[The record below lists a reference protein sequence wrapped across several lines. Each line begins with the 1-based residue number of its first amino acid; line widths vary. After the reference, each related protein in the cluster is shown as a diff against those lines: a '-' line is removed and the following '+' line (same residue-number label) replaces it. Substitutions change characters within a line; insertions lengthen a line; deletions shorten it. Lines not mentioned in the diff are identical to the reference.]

1 MQSYKHISVL
11 AKSVF
16 LLLLISASL
25 PAPSA
30 AATLR
35 VCASGCTYQDL
46 QAALNAAQPGDVIL
60 LRAGETFVGNFSLPA
75 KDSSSSAYIT
85 IRSDAPDGSLP
96 PAGTRLVPETRS
108 GANTSRGGLAR
119 LVGKGGGW
127 KTTPVIEAGRGAHH
141 YLLQFLEIDGVA
153 QEGWETLIELGH
165 NTSAQTSFD
174 QAPWDIVLDRVFVHG
189 HETRGQKRCIALNGR
204 NVTVQNSYISDC
216 KNFEYD
222 AQAIAVFN
230 APGPIRIINNY
241 IEGSGENILFGG
253 SDPRIYGLVPSDIE
267 IRRNYIAK
275 PPSWRDPIL
284 STPAATA
291 MTNLPGAGQLGGGT
305 HYFRI
310 VAVLEIAWDI
320 GLSGPSTEIS
330 ASVGDGSAVSLAW
343 TPVPG
348 ADRYRIYEGMSS
360 YGQERYFETADAR
373 PSVVFT
379 GVGLQW
385 GAPPE
390 RGHVWSVKNLL
401 EFKNAQRVVVDGNV
415 FEHLWPQAQNGYAI
429 LVSPRNQEHTAPWS
443 AVRNITISNN
453 VLRHMSG
460 GISILGE
467 DDESVSEHTENVVI
481 RNNLVYD
488 MSHAWGGASHFL
500 VMTRSPLNVKIDH
513 NSIFHEGVV
522 VLVDDGQSY
531 GFEFTNNVT
540 PHNEYGIFGSAAG
553 SGTDAMAAYFP
564 DGVIRRNAFGGG
576 PPGQYPADNVFPP
589 LSTFYAQFIDP
600 AAADY
605 RLITGSSFVGAATDG
620 RNLGVDFSEL
630 NGALQSVDIVDDGAG
645 DPPPPPPP
653 LPPAG
658 GGAYGGTPA
667 PLPGVLQAEHFDEG
681 GNGVAYA
688 DTTPG
693 NAGGELRA
701 ADVDVESTADAGG
714 GYDVGWV
721 RAGEWLSYTVNVA
734 TSGSYTLEFRV
745 ASPGDGA
752 TFHLEVDGVNTTG
765 TLPVPTTGGWQN
777 WATVTKTN
785 VSLKAGQ
792 QRWRVVFDTGTSGG
806 GSVGNF
812 NYLRVSAAGGGSGA
826 SSSPF
831 GGAVRSLPGTLQA
844 EDFDEGG
851 PGVAY
856 VDNSGGNDG
865 GEYRSTDVDLAAAW
879 DTGGGFCVG
888 WTESGES
895 LKYSV
900 IVGAS
905 SLYDIEIRVASSGP
919 GGTFHIESQGVDI
932 TGPLTVP
939 DTGDW
944 QAWTTLR
951 RTAVSLQAGA
961 QVLRVVMDGTGP
973 SGAVGNFNWIRVSP
987 AAASTSGKDI
997 VLYASSVTT
1006 VAGRWNRVP
1015 SWSGA
1020 GGEKMQSTDEGW
1032 SSPDAPLASPSDY
1045 FEAEF
1050 VPEAN
1055 RAYRIWLRLRGGGDS
1070 LSSDSVWVQFSG
1082 SVDNGGAPLYRIG
1095 SNAALLVNLAACSEC
1110 GISVWGWRN
1119 TTWWLDQQ
1127 NTVVR
1132 FTSSAPQRIR
1142 VQTREDGVEV
1152 DQIVLSPV
1160 TYFNE
1165 APGAARDDSVV
1176 VPLTQS
1182 AAVSV
1187 PRLVVFTASPDHDR
1201 VKNYVLEVFSEA
1213 APAGSAPTASS
1224 DLGRPAVDPY
1234 GEISVDRTSFFTAL
1248 APGAYVATV
1257 TAVGDLGEAS
1267 SDAVPFSR

>member
-11 AKSVF
+11 ARSIF

-35 VCASGCTYQDL
+35 VCANGCTYQDL
-46 QAALNAAQPGDVIL
+46 QAALNTAQPGDVIL
-60 LRAGETFVGNFSLPA
+60 LRAGETFVGNFTLPA
-75 KDSSSSAYIT
+75 KNSGSNAYIT
-85 IRSDAPDGSLP
+85 IRSDASDASLP
-96 PAGTRLVPETRS
+96 AAGTRLVPDTRP
-108 GANTSRGGLAR
+108 GGNTSRGVLAR

-127 KTTPVIEAGRGAHH
+127 KTTPVIEAGPGAHH
-141 YLLQFLEIDGVA
+141 YLLQFLEIDGAA

-189 HETRGQKRCIALNGR
+189 HETKGQKRCIALNGR
-204 NVTVQNSYISDC
+204 SVTVQNSYISDC
-216 KNFEYD
+216 KNFEYE

-230 APGPIRIINNY
+230 APGPTRIVNNY

-253 SDPRIYGLVPSDIE
+253 DDPRIYGLVPSDIE
-267 IRRNYIAK
+267 ILRNHITK
-275 PPSWRDPIL
+275 PTSWREPIL
-284 STPAATA
+284 SNPT
-291 MTNLPGAGQLGGGT
+291 MTSIGEIPGAGQLSAGT

-310 VAVLEIAWDI
+310 VAVLEIATDI
-320 GLSGPSTEIS
+320 GLSGPSAEIS
-330 ASVGDGSAVSLAW
+330 TSVPDSSAVSLAW
-343 TPVPG
+343 SPVPG
-348 ADRYRIYEGMSS
+348 ADRYRIYEGSSS
-360 YGQERYFETADAR
+360 YRQERYVETDGAQT
-373 PSVVFT
+373 SVVFT
-379 GVGLQW
+379 GDGLEW
-385 GAPPE
+385 GTPPE
-390 RGHVWSVKNLL
+390 TGRVWCVKNLL
-401 EFKNAQRVVVDGNV
+401 EFKNAQRVLVDGNV
-415 FEHLWPQAQNGYAI
+415 FEHIWPHAQTGYAI
-429 LVSPRNQEHTAPWS
+429 LMTPRNQEYTAPWS
-443 AVRNITISNN
+443 AVRDITFTNN

-467 DDESVSEHTENVVI
+467 DDLASSERTERITI

-488 MSHAWGGASHFL
+488 MSGKWGGDSHFL
-500 VMTRSPLNVKIDH
+500 VMSRSPLNVKIDH
-513 NSIFHEGVV
+513 NTIIHDGVV

-540 PHNEYGIFGSAAG
+540 PHNAYGIFGSGAG
-553 SGTDAMAAYFP
+553 TGTDAMTAYFP
-564 DGVIRRNAFGGG
+564 DGIVRRNAFGGG
-576 PPGQYPADNVFPP
+576 PAGQYPADNMFPS
-589 LSTFYAQFIDP
+589 LSAFYGQFVD
-600 AAADY
+600 AAARDY
-605 RLITGSSFVGAATDG
+605 RLVSGSSFVGAATDG

-630 NGALQSVDIVDDGAG
+630 NGALQSVDTVDDGVG
-645 DPPPPPPP
+645 DPPPPPP

-658 GGAYGGTPA
+658 GGPYGGAPA

-701 ADVDVESTADAGG
+701 TDVDVESTADAGG

-734 TSGSYTLEFRV
+734 ASGSYTLEFRL

-752 TFHLEVDGVNTTG
+752 TFHLEVDGVNRTG
-765 TLPVPTTGGWQN
+765 TLTVPNTGDWQN
-777 WATVTKTN
+777 WTTVTKTN
-785 VSLKAGQ
+785 VSLSAGQ

-812 NYLRVSAAGGGSGA
+812 NYLRVSAAGSGSGS

-831 GGAVRSLPGTLQA
+831 GGAARPLPGTLQA

-856 VDNSGGNDG
+856 VDSSGGNDG

-879 DTGGGFCVG
+879 DTGEGFCVG

-905 SLYDIEIRVASSGP
+905 SLYDIEIRVSSSGP

-973 SGAVGNFNWIRVSP
+973 SGTVGNFNWIRVSP

-1006 VAGRWNRVP
+1006 IAGRWNRVP

-1045 FEAEF
+1045 FEAAF

-1082 SVDNGGAPLYRIG
+1082 SVDSGGAPLYRIG
-1095 SNAALLVNLAACSEC
+1095 SSAALLVNLAACSEC

-1142 VQTREDGVEV
+1142 IQTREDGVEV
-1152 DQIVLSPV
+1152 DQVVLSPV

-1165 APGAARDDSVV
+1165 APGAGTDDSVV

-1187 PRLVVFTASPDHDR
+1187 PRVVVFTASTDHDR

-1213 APAGSAPTASS
+1213 APAGSAAAASS
-1224 DLGRPAVDPY
+1224 DLGKPAVDPY

-1257 TAVGDLGEAS
+1257 TAVGDSGLAS
-1267 SDAVPFSR
+1267 SDAVSFSR